1 MHAGIQ
7 IKSKIEY
14 FLQRDGYQKMATDV
28 PEYTLFFRF
37 ENQMVYAF
45 MIVDATQN
53 RFLMPDQYRQM
64 KEAMAGPF
72 TARGISDVHIQSLIL
87 AEDTESAKNICQNDI
102 FSWIVDVVNEK
113 LMIFEDKVADFYGMA
128 SKIEKYLT
136 IEVENYFPEGSQQ
149 SVMEGSIADR
159 PAKYIFWINR
169 TLLLL
174 NSVIFLVCM
183 ATGDLLYNLGDLNG
197 PSTLGDGE
205 WYRFLTSMFLHGSMD
220 HLVGN
225 MLFLYFFGDIL
236 EKILGHTKYVI
247 LYMLAGIGSGF
258 VSVWMEYVTN
268 NFTPSIGA
276 SGAIFGLVGAFIYII
291 IRQHGRA
298 EGVTLPRILFLTGYS
313 IYSGLVSTN
322 VDNAA
327 HIGGLFFGFF
337 LGIFLY
343 HTGKQ
348 NHVEKNQM
356 KQKEV
361 M

>member
-1 MHAGIQ
+1 MIPFLQSEKVKGRGMHAGIQ

-102 FSWIVDVVNEK
+102 FSWVVDVVNEK

-128 SKIEKYLT
+128 SKLEKYLT

-205 WYRFLTSMFLHGSMD
+205 WYSHVLTWIHGSSGWKYA
-220 HLVGN
+220 VPI
-225 MLFLYFFGDIL
+225 FFWRHSGKNTGTY
-236 EKILGHTKYVI
+236 KICNIIYARRNWKRFCLR
-247 LYMLAGIGSGF
+247 LDGIC
-258 VSVWMEYVTN
+258 
-268 NFTPSIGA
+268 
-276 SGAIFGLVGAFIYII
+276 
-291 IRQHGRA
+291 
-298 EGVTLPRILFLTGYS
+298 
-313 IYSGLVSTN
+313 
-322 VDNAA
+322 D
-327 HIGGLFFGFF
+327 
-337 LGIFLY
+337 
-343 HTGKQ
+343 K
-348 NHVEKNQM
+348 
-356 KQKEV
+356 
-361 M
+361 